1 MTNSDKQLRD
11 AFSNAFNEVHAPDD
25 LKARTLVAIEAK
37 RAEENRAEGNF
48 EEPEHATLPEE
59 NIVAA
64 GRNNPEKAKGP
75 EPKRLELA
83 LPRTKKRFRV
93 VSSLRAKIALAA
105 CAVLIALGVGG
116 GAYAYTTPT
125 AYVGIDVNPSI
136 ELGLN
141 CFDYVV
147 SAEGLNDDGKAV
159 LGETNFTNMRYDDAM
174 RTLDE
179 ALANDGYLNTNSAVA
194 VTIVCDDERR
204 CTDLEQTS
212 QQCFASAGQG
222 VHCSRASSDEHHAA
236 HEAGM
241 GMGKYQVWKALTD
254 AGVDI
259 SAEEAA
265 NMTMAQLRSL
275 AAQEGVELGQTAGQG
290 TGSEEGKDADHNR
303 SEGQNEGASLQKTRT
318 LLHKKEYH
326 QNCEVII
333 GEMVT
338 ITTK

>member
-174 RTLDE
+174 RTLDK

-194 VTIVCDDERR
+194 VTIACDDERR

-222 VHCSRASSDEHHAA
+222 VHCSRTSSDEHHAA

-303 SEGQNEGASLQKTRT
+303 SEGQNEGASLQNNAHSSAQEGVPSELRGD
-318 LLHKKEYH
+318 HRGNGH
-326 QNCEVII
+326 HND
-333 GEMVT
+333 
-338 ITTK
+338 